1 MSPRRPFADIKT
13 MSTLFPAAE
22 RAALA
27 MGESEPGAEHLILAA
42 LDLPDGSA
50 ARAFTRVGADPL
62 GFREAVAAQHEQA
75 LRSVGIAAP
84 DELLSDRIPRPDKRK
99 GVFRSKGSA
108 QQVFRR
114 VVKLVRKEK
123 SQLYGAYIVMVA
135 AETEA
140 GTVVRALEHMGVD
153 PGALALAARQEIV
166 ALNG

>member
-50 ARAFTRVGADPL
+50 ARAFERVGADPL

-75 LRSVGIAAP
+75 LRHPTNFSRTVSRARTNAKECFGARDPPSRCSDVLSSSCVG
-84 DELLSDRIPRPDKRK
+84 
-99 GVFRSKGSA
+99 RSHSSTGRTS
-108 QQVFRR
+108 
-114 VVKLVRKEK
+114 
-123 SQLYGAYIVMVA
+123 
-135 AETEA
+135 
-140 GTVVRALEHMGVD
+140 
-153 PGALALAARQEIV
+153 
-166 ALNG
+166 